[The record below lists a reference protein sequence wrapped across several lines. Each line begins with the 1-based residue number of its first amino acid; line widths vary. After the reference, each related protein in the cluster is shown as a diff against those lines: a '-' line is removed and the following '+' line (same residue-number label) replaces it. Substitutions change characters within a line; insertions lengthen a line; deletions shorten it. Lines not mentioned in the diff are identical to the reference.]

1 MNQTT
6 SIRKIRDQIKR
17 LNGISDTEL
26 KSRGLDLKYEAMS
39 GRPIRRLIVDAFA
52 LVAESSRRHLGIVH
66 HDVQLLCGIE
76 MSRGRIAEMKTGEGK
91 TLTAGLLAYVGSL
104 FGRGMHVV
112 TFNDYLAMRD
122 RDILAPVYSGLG
134 LTSGV
139 IYDGLPRD
147 ERSKEYQCD
156 ITYGSAK
163 EFGFDFLRDRMAL
176 RDTGS
181 DRSGVMRGTFF
192 ALVDEADSILIDEA
206 RTPLIIGIQD
216 AAKQK
221 VNQECSMWAA
231 HHAASMVEGKHFHCD
246 PKDRSVKILSDG
258 QRFIRTLPEIKS
270 VGQLSYREI
279 FDYMT
284 NAIVARRDYHL
295 DKQYAIDDGKI
306 VIIDELTGR
315 PAPDRQ
321 WQRGI
326 HQAIE
331 AKEGLSVSPV
341 NQQAATITIQT
352 LFGKYEHICG
362 MTGTIYSSRKE
373 IRKIY
378 SKRVVRIPT
387 HRPVIRKQYPTRV
400 FATNAEKYASI
411 VQEIQTCVQQGRSVL
426 IGTRT
431 VNASEMLSAALHE
444 KNVAHSLLNARYLEK
459 EAEIVEAAGQPGRVT
474 VATNMAGRGTDIKL
488 HPSVRDAGGL
498 HVILTELHE
507 SSRID
512 WQLIGRGSRQGD
524 PGSFRIYVSFDD
536 EILKLGFGDRKADRL
551 RNKFQHTKFPA
562 NSRRIKYFLSAQ
574 AKSERKH
581 LTDRLML
588 SRREKDRQK
597 SLLEAGI
604 DPYLNTVDE

>member
-1 MNQTT
+1 MYQAT
-6 SIRKIRDQIKR
+6 SIKKIRDQIKR
-17 LNGISDTEL
+17 LNGIPDAEL

-52 LVAESSRRHLGIVH
+52 LVAESSRRHLGMVH

-104 FGRGMHVV
+104 FGRGMHIV

-122 RDILAPVYSGLG
+122 CEILAPVYSGLG

-139 IYDGLPRD
+139 IYDGLPSG
-147 ERSKEYQCD
+147 ERRKAYQCD

-181 DRSGVMRGTFF
+181 DRDGVMRGTFF

-216 AAKQK
+216 PAKQK
-221 VNQECSMWAA
+221 TNQECCLWAA
-231 HHAASMVEGKHFHCD
+231 HHAASLIEGKHFQCD

-258 QRFIRTLPEIKS
+258 QRFIRTLPEVPSI
-270 VGQLSYREI
+270 GQLSYREI
-279 FDYMT
+279 FDYLN

-295 DKQYAIDDGKI
+295 DKQYAIEEGKI

-331 AKEGLSVSPV
+331 AKEGLTVSDV
-341 NQQAATITIQT
+341 NQQAATITIQN
-352 LFGKYEHICG
+352 LFGKYEQICG
-362 MTGTIYSSRKE
+362 MTGTVYPSRKE

-378 SKRVVRIPT
+378 AKRVVRIPT
-387 HRPVIRKQYPTRV
+387 HRPVIRKQYPTQV
-400 FATNAEKYASI
+400 FGKASRKYASI
-411 VQEIQTCVQQGRSVL
+411 AEEVKHCVEQGRSVL

-431 VNASEMLSAALHE
+431 VNASERLSETLNQH
-444 KNVAHSLLNARYLEK
+444 NVNHSLLNARYLDN
-459 EAEIVEAAGQPGRVT
+459 EAEIVEQAGQPSRVT

-488 HPSVRDAGGL
+488 HPSVREAGGL

-507 SSRID
+507 SPRID

-536 EILKLGFGDRKADRL
+536 EILRLGFGDAKAKYLREKFEHLEGSSNVWSFRYFLAAQSRAERRYMMDRL
-551 RNKFQHTKFPA
+551 IA
-562 NSRRIKYFLSAQ
+562 
-574 AKSERKH
+574 RKVE
-581 LTDRLML
+581 T
-588 SRREKDRQK
+588 DRQK
-597 SLLEAGI
+597 GFHEAGI
-604 DPYLNTVDE
+604 DPYLSTVDE

>member
-1 MNQTT
+1 MHETT
-6 SIRKIRDQIKR
+6 SIKKIRDQIKR
-17 LNGISDTEL
+17 LNGISDAEL

-39 GRPIRRLIVDAFA
+39 GRAIRRLVVDAFA
-52 LVAESSRRHLGIVH
+52 LVVESSRRHLGIIH
-66 HDVQLLCGIE
+66 HDVQLLCGME

-91 TLTAGLLAYVGSL
+91 TLAAGLVAYVGSL

-122 RDILAPVYSGLG
+122 RDILAPVYAGLG

-139 IYDGLPRD
+139 IYEGLPPG
-147 ERSKEYQCD
+147 ERKKAYQCD
-156 ITYGSAK
+156 ITYGAAK
-163 EFGFDFLRDRMAL
+163 EFGFDFLRDRMSL
-176 RDTGS
+176 RDSGG
-181 DRSGVMRGTFF
+181 DRSGVMRETFF

-206 RTPLIIGIQD
+206 RTPLVIGMQD
-216 AAKQK
+216 PAKQK
-221 VNQECSMWAA
+221 ANQECCLWAA
-231 HHAASMVEGKHFHCD
+231 YHAASLIEGTHFHYD
-246 PKDRSVKILSDG
+246 PKDRSVKILGDG
-258 QRFIRTLPEIKS
+258 QRFIRTLPEIPAI
-270 VGQLSYREI
+270 GQLSYREI
-279 FDYMT
+279 FDHMT
-284 NAIVARRDYHL
+284 SAIVARRDYHL
-295 DKQYAIDDGKI
+295 DKQYAIEDGRVVI
-306 VIIDELTGR
+306 VDELTGR

-321 WQRGI
+321 WQKGI

-341 NQQAATITIQT
+341 NEQAATITIQT

-373 IRKIY
+373 VRKIY

-387 HRPVIRKQYPTRV
+387 HRPVIRQQYPTKV
-400 FATNAEKYASI
+400 FATNADKFAAI
-411 VQEIQTCVQQGRSVL
+411 VQEVQASVHQGRSVL

-431 VNASEMLSAALHE
+431 VNASEMLSAVLHD

-459 EAEIVEAAGQPGRVT
+459 EAEIIEQAGQPGRVT

-488 HPSVRDAGGL
+488 HPSVREAGGL
-498 HVILTELHE
+498 HVIVTELHE

-536 EILKLGFGDRKADRL
+536 EILKLGFGDRKAERL
-551 RNKFQHTKFPA
+551 RVKFQHTTFPA
-562 NSRRIKYFLSAQ
+562 NSRRFKYFVAAQ
-574 AKSERKH
+574 AKSERRCM
-581 LTDRLML
+581 TDRLML
-588 SRREKDRQK
+588 ARREKDRQK

-604 DPYLNTVDE
+604 DPYLNTVDQ

>member
-1 MNQTT
+1 MHQTT
-6 SIRKIRDQIKR
+6 SIKKIRDQIKR
-17 LNGISDTEL
+17 LNGIPDAEL
-26 KSRGLDLKYEAMS
+26 KSRGLDLKYEAMI
-39 GRPIRRLIVDAFA
+39 GRPIRQLVVDAFA
-52 LVAESSRRHLGIVH
+52 LVAESSRRYLGIIH

-91 TLTAGLLAYVGSL
+91 TLTAGLVAYVGSL

-122 RDILAPVYSGLG
+122 RDILAPVYAGLG
-134 LTSGV
+134 LTSDV
-139 IYDGLPRD
+139 IYDGLPPV
-147 ERSKEYQCD
+147 ERRKAYQCD

-176 RDTGS
+176 RDSGCE
-181 DRSGVMRGTFF
+181 RNGVMRGTFF

-216 AAKQK
+216 PAKQK
-221 VNQECSMWAA
+221 ANQEYCLWAA
-231 HHAASMVEGKHFHCD
+231 HHAASLIEGVHFHCD

-258 QRFIRTLPEIKS
+258 QRFIRTLPEIQS

-295 DKQYAIDDGKI
+295 DRQYAIEDGKI

-362 MTGTIYSSRKE
+362 MTGTVYSSRRE

-378 SKRVVRIPT
+378 GKRVVRIPT
-387 HRPVIRKQYPTRV
+387 HRPVIRKQYPTKV
-400 FATNAEKYASI
+400 FATKAEKYAAI

-431 VNASEMLSAALHE
+431 VNASEMLSTALLE
-444 KNVAHSLLNARYLEK
+444 KNVSHALLNARYLDK

-488 HPSVRDAGGL
+488 HPSVREAGGL

-536 EILKLGFGDRKADRL
+536 EILKLGFGDRKAERL
-551 RNKFQHTKFPA
+551 RKKFQQTTFPA
-562 NSRRIKYFLSAQ
+562 NSRRFKYFLAAQ
-574 AKSERKH
+574 AKSERRYM
-581 LTDRLML
+581 TDRLML
-588 SRREKDRQK
+588 ARREKDRQK

-604 DPYLNTVDE
+604 DPCLNTVDE